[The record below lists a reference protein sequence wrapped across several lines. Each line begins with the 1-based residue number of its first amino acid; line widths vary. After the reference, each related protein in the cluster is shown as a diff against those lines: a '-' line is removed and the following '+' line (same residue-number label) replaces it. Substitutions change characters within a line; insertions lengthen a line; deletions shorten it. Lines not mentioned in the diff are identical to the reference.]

1 MSETI
6 LEGIDE
12 ILTVVRLKLPLQLR
26 CSPACTNIIENMT
39 GTIRRV

>member
-12 ILTVVRLKLPLQLR
+12 ILIVVRLKLPLQLR
-26 CSPACTNIIENMT
+26 RSPACTNIIENMT